1 MNVTRVTKVLAS
13 LTLLLAINPVMAS
26 FRCGSALVNQG
37 DWPIE
42 VEERCGQPDYVA
54 QYPQAV
60 IPGLGVVQTEEH
72 WYYNRGP
79 QSFIRRLVFRNGKLH
94 REDSL
99 GYGFYPDNAG
109 PCTTGALQEGIS
121 EFEVM
126 ARCGDPLSRQ
136 VTWQVVTPHRAGS
149 GLAAE
154 SYPVPVEEWLY
165 ELSNTQFRRVIT
177 LRNGR
182 VIDVESTK
190 KPH

>member
-1 MNVTRVTKVLAS
+1 MNVTRATKVLAS
-13 LTLLLAINPVMAS
+13 LALLLTINPVMAA
-26 FRCGSALVNQG
+26 FRCGSALVSQG
-37 DWPIE
+37 DWPLE
-42 VEERCGQPDYVA
+42 VEERCGEPDYVA
-54 QYPQAV
+54 TYPQAV
-60 IPGLGVVQTEEH
+60 VPGLGVVQTEEH

-109 PCTTGALQEGIS
+109 PCNTGALQEGIS
-121 EFEVM
+121 EFEVV
-126 ARCGDPLSRQ
+126 ARCGQPLSRQ
-136 VTWQVVTPHRAGS
+136 VTWQVVTPGRAG
-149 GLAAE
+149 LAHR

-182 VIDVESTK
+182 VVDVESTQ
-190 KPH
+190 KPY